1 MLQAKDLA
9 QTYQHR
15 SSLFGAARMVRAV
28 DGVSLE
34 LRPNRTLA
42 LVGESGSGKSTTA
55 RLLLGLEIPTQG
67 SVTYRGQAMP
77 KPGSREWREL
87 RSRLQLVYQN
97 PRAALDP
104 RVSITESVREPL
116 LIHSRLTAEER
127 SLRVAA
133 ALQSVGLGLDLS
145 VKQPR
150 ELSGG
155 QVQRAVLA
163 RALVTEPE
171 VLICDEPVSAL
182 DLSIQAQVIATL
194 IELQKRMK
202 LAILFISH
210 DLRLVRQVADEV
222 AVMYLGRIVEQGPT
236 EQVLHTPRHP
246 YTQALISA
254 TPVIGARGTPRI
266 VLSGE
271 PPDPAQPPTGCAFH
285 PRCALASERC
295 RSERPELR
303 PLGADTQV
311 ACHNAGDAT

>member
-1 MLQAKDLA
+1 MLQAKGLA
-9 QTYQHR
+9 QTYR
-15 SSLFGAARMVRAV
+15 PRRALFGDGHAV
-28 DGVSLE
+28 HAVNGVSLE

-55 RLLLGLEIPTQG
+55 RLLLGLETPSRG

-77 KPGSREWREL
+77 KLGSRAWREL
-87 RSRLQLVYQN
+87 RQHLQLVYQN

-104 RVSITESVREPL
+104 RVTITEAVHEPL
-116 LIHSRLTAEER
+116 QIHTELTAAER
-127 SLRVAA
+127 SLRVAF
-133 ALQSVGLGLDLS
+133 ALQSVGLGLDQSTKL
-145 VKQPR
+145 PR

-171 VLICDEPVSAL
+171 VLVCDEPVSAL
-182 DLSIQAQVIATL
+182 DLSIQAQVIGTL

-236 EQVLHTPRHP
+236 EQVLHAPRHP

-254 TPVIGARGTPRI
+254 TPAIGARGIPRI
-266 VLSGE
+266 VLPGD
-271 PPDPAQPPTGCAFH
+271 PPDPARPPSGCAFH
-285 PRCALASERC
+285 PRCPIAIERC

-303 PLGADTQV
+303 NLGAATV
-311 ACHNAGDAT
+311 ACHLAGDAI

>member
-9 QTYQHR
+9 KTYQPR
-15 SSLFGAARMVRAV
+15 RSLFGGGRKVRAV

-34 LRPNRTLA
+34 LHPNRTLA

-55 RLLLGLEIPTQG
+55 RLLLGLETPTQG
-67 SVTYRGQAMP
+67 SVTYRGMAMP

-87 RSRLQLVYQN
+87 RAKLQLVYQN

-116 LIHSRLTAEER
+116 LIHSHLTGEER

-133 ALQSVGLGLDLS
+133 ALQSVGLGLDQS

-155 QVQRAVLA
+155 EVQRAVLA
-163 RALVTEPE
+163 RAMVTEPE
-171 VLICDEPVSAL
+171 VLVCDEPVSAL

-194 IELQKRMK
+194 IELQKRMR

-236 EQVLHTPRHP
+236 EQVLHAPLHP
-246 YTQALISA
+246 YTKALVSA
-254 TPVIGARGTPRI
+254 TPVIGERGTPRI
-266 VLSGE
+266 VLPGD
-271 PPDPAQPPTGCAFH
+271 PPDPAEPPTGCAFH
-285 PRCALASERC
+285 PRCALAAERC
-295 RSERPELR
+295 RVERPELR
-303 PLGADTQV
+303 PLGVGARV
-311 ACHNAGDAT
+311 ACHFAGDAP